1 MSYGAQTLARSIGRA
16 LLNQAV
22 SVLVLAA
29 GLAIGFGGA
38 AGKAAALAALYG
50 GAVAGANVLL
60 LAWRA
65 ERAKSR
71 PAREAHHELLRMY
84 GSSLERL
91 LLAAVLIALGLV
103 GLKLAPQPLLAGFIV
118 GQMAWVLSAPR
129 R

>member
-22 SVLVLAA
+22 SVLLLAA

-38 AGKAAALAALYG
+38 AGKAAALAALFG
-50 GAVAGANVLL
+50 GAVASANVLL

-65 ERAKSR
+65 ERAKTR
-71 PAREAHHELLRMY
+71 PAREAHRELLRMV

-91 LLAAVLIALGLV
+91 ILVAVLIALGLA
-103 GLKLAPQPLLAGFIV
+103 GLKLAPLPLLAGFIV
-118 GQMAWVLSAPR
+118 GQLAWVLSAAR